1 MEEDDLGY
9 SFTTDWFSGH
19 ISNWE
24 RAFRENV
31 GPSPRV
37 LEIGSFEGRSSVWI
51 MERLSTR
58 HDGGELYCI
67 DPWIGNDFRT
77 QTFDMSDAERRFD
90 RNTTIA
96 KSRYGNVTLHKMR
109 EKSVDGCALL
119 LIESQSSFDMIYV
132 DGAHSSQ
139 AALTDLVLCHYLLKS
154 NGIMIVDDYLWD
166 YEGSILD
173 GPKPG
178 VDAYTNIF
186 SDEVKMLR
194 YYPTYQ
200 VFLKKLMKLEE

>member
-19 ISNWE
+19 IPNWQ
-24 RAFRENV
+24 RAFSEHV
-31 GPSPRV
+31 GRRPRV
-37 LEIGSFEGRSSVWI
+37 LEIGSYEGRSAVWI
-51 MERLSTR
+51 MERLSTH

-77 QTFDMSDAERRFD
+77 QSFNMSNAEVRFD
-90 RNTTIA
+90 ENMKLA
-96 KSRYGNVTLHKMR
+96 QSRYQNTILHKIR

-119 LIESQSSFDMIYV
+119 LLESQLSFDVIYV

-139 AALTDLVLCHYLLKS
+139 AALTDLVMCHYLCKS
-154 NGIMIVDDYLWD
+154 GGLIIVDDYLWD
-166 YEGSILD
+166 YEGSILS

-186 SDEVKMLR
+186 SDEVRMLR

-200 VFLKKLMKLEE
+200 VFLKKMTSET